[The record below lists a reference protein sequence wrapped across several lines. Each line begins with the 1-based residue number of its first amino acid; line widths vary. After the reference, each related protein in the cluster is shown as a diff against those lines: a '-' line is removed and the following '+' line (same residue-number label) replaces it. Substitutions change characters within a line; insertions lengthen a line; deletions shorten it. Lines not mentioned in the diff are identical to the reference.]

1 MRFGDLDKPAP
12 PSISIPT
19 CYWWCDPETVEW
31 IIIPGCWARAID
43 PAQCTCAITP
53 SEIEKER
60 ERREVAEA
68 GVALLR
74 ERLAVEREESARWR
88 QLVRH
93 LRRVMAE
100 HDIPVELRN
109 APD

>member
-1 MRFGDLDKPAP
+1 MRRSDLDKTRP

-43 PAQCTCAITP
+43 PAQCTCEIAP
-53 SEIEKER
+53 SEIEDER
-60 ERREVAEA
+60 ERREMAEE
-68 GVALLR
+68 GVARLR
-74 ERLAVEREESARWR
+74 ERLTEERKESAQWR

-93 LRRVMAE
+93 LRRVMTE
-100 HDIPVELRN
+100 HDIPVELQN